1 MKPLRMYTQVSKT
14 KLCEI
19 KEELKSL
26 DVNLTM
32 EEITNLTYMELV
44 DVLSLAR
51 RKRELEMK
59 MAKIIYKDFEER
71 A

>member
-1 MKPLRMYTQVSKT
+1 MKPLRMYTQLSKT
-14 KLCEI
+14 KLYEI
-19 KEELKSL
+19 KEELKSY

-32 EEITNLTYMELV
+32 EEITNLTYGELV
-44 DVLSLAR
+44 EVLSLAR
-51 RKRELEMK
+51 KKRELEMK

>member
-1 MKPLRMYTQVSKT
+1 MKPLRMYTQLSKT
-14 KLCEI
+14 KLYEI
-19 KEELKSL
+19 KEELKSY

-32 EEITNLTYMELV
+32 EEITNLTYGELV
-44 DVLSLAR
+44 EVLSLAR
-51 RKRELEMK
+51 RKRELEVK

>member
-1 MKPLRMYTQVSKT
+1 MKTLKMYTQLSKT
-14 KLCEI
+14 KLYEI
-19 KEELKSL
+19 KEELEFY

-51 RKRELEMK
+51 KKREIERKLV
-59 MAKIIYKDFEER
+59 KIIYKENVENT
-71 A
+71 

>member
-44 DVLSLAR
+44 EVLSLAR

>member
-1 MKPLRMYTQVSKT
+1 MKPLRMYTQVSRT
-14 KLCEI
+14 KLYEI

>member
-1 MKPLRMYTQVSKT
+1 MKPLRMYTQVTRT
-14 KLCEI
+14 KLYEI
-19 KEELKSL
+19 KEELKSR